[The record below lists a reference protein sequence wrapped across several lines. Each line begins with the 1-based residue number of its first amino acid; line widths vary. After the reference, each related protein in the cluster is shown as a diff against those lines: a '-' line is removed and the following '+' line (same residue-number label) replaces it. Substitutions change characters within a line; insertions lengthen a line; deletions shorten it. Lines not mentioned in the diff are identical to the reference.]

1 MPTHMPL
8 LRTFLVLSLMLS
20 ASCATSR
27 EALSEGEVPREAKES
42 ALPGGRVKL
51 TFGPVAPNPALEVM
65 ELEEAQAVL
74 TVMHAALLAERPEVR
89 VIPPPRFGLLSGD
102 EGWGQGH
109 LRERFQRR
117 FGGMLLPLPERVEQS
132 RLFQAL
138 KLSPRYMGEGVR
150 EAARELFSS
159 PVFLASVCLSVAVY
173 FGAWL
178 APEPFLSKA
187 FAVTLTAALALTVG
201 MMEVA
206 NVALA
211 CLRLYWESQAAKTD
225 KELEAASARFGKALG
240 GTGLRVMVMVA
251 SMGVART
258 APTVP
263 AGGLG
268 ALLGSP
274 RYTVQGGLAVEAA
287 ATAQVLADGSL
298 VLGGVATGA
307 VATRLC
313 GGLAMCATMDGG
325 AGGSGNGAPLSTRYG
340 PPHTQQNPPHNEAI
354 ERELAAREAA
364 GHTELRKNKAQ
375 LSASGQSVHTEKP
388 GGGVRSRR
396 PDVSTLRPDGV
407 RHNTNYVS
415 NARDLKRELEAFEA
429 MWSAD
434 KKAIHELYLLDGTL
448 VRRYVPP
455 GVSYP

>member
-1 MPTHMPL
+1 
-8 LRTFLVLSLMLS
+8 LVLSLVLS
-20 ASCATSR
+20 ASCSTSR
-27 EALSEGEVPREAKES
+27 EALSEGAAPRAVKES
-42 ALPGGRVKL
+42 ALSDGRVRL
-51 TFGPVAPNPALEVM
+51 TFGPVAPNPALEAM

-89 VIPPPRFGLLSGD
+89 VIPPPRLRLLSGD
-102 EGWGQGH
+102 EGWGEGQ

-138 KLSPRYMGEGVR
+138 MLSPGYMGEGVR

-225 KELEAASARFGKALG
+225 KELEAASARFGKAMG

-251 SMGVART
+251 SMGLART

-274 RYTVQGGLAVEAA
+274 RYAVQGGLAVEAA
-287 ATAQVLADGSL
+287 ATAQVMADGSL

-325 AGGSGNGAPLSTRYG
+325 AGGAGNGARLSTRYG

-354 ERELAAREAA
+354 ERELAARQAA

-375 LSASGQSVHTEKP
+375 VDAKGESVPVEKP
-388 GGGVRSRR
+388 VGGARFRR

-429 MWSAD
+429 MKLAD
-434 KKAIHELYLLDGTL
+434 DQAIHELYLLDGTL

-455 GVSYP
+455 GVSYPQ